1 MVEVKD
7 KTFPHLFNDMK
18 QWNVFL
24 SPPFTLYAT
33 HICEGWM
40 QDVQFQLINPQG
52 ITHHTQILTALKK
65 EQQIMEFFLRIR
77 NIYIK
82 PADAGI
88 LN

>member
-7 KTFPHLFNDMK
+7 NTFSPPFSDIIIRPGPAMK
-18 QWNVFL
+18 CFFL

-33 HICEGWM
+33 HICEGLM

-77 NIYIK
+77 NI
-82 PADAGI
+82 
-88 LN
+88 